1 MDDIGEWRQL
11 STAEAFRPED
21 QEGVAV
27 YAVTVDVS
35 DPSGLASRLVLDPL
49 PLLIENIDWVDEGW
63 TVTVNRVNADI
74 SLAAGP
80 HHLMVIWVVIR
91 KLLTVHGTAYRV
103 SPPAV

>member
-1 MDDIGEWRQL
+1 MNYIGEWRQL

-21 QEGVAV
+21 QEDVAV

-35 DPSGLASRLVLDPL
+35 DPSGLASQLVLDPL

-63 TVTVNRVNADI
+63 SVTVNRVNADI
-74 SLAAGP
+74 SLTGGP

-103 SPPAV
+103 SPPD